1 MASQALVTPS
11 QYKIVERENVA
22 ARGKSAAYN
31 EALQKALNA
40 TFGTNKAVEFDAL
53 LWNDCVRF
61 KINRALPTG
70 QVVKSKKIND
80 KVVTLW
86 VEAK

>member
-1 MASQALVTPS
+1 MSSPTLAFP

-31 EALQKALNA
+31 EALLEACKE
-40 TFGTNKAVEFDAL
+40 TFNTTKAVSFDAS

-61 KINRALPTG
+61 KINKALPLG
-70 QVVKSKKIND
+70 QVVKSRKISD